1 MSEAVA
7 AEPHEPIRR
16 PPKVVLGV
24 SLFVLILLPVFTMAG
39 GGGIAL
45 IMTILSVLAL
55 AGLAAHKAW
64 KTPVPAWLF
73 FLTIFLLWAWVS
85 QFWSNYEKVSGWSN
99 AEKILLSGL
108 IFPSVIWLWAQ
119 MRDHLLGG
127 ILRRGFII
135 ACLTG
140 IALLFVD
147 TFSSF
152 AISFWVDPVAE
163 GETYARRHADATRN
177 IGRGIVF
184 YTAMVFPLAALIWP
198 RKYGKVLTLLILAG
212 LTASAWKLGVYVAMI
227 TPWAGLAFGLIARK
241 KPILMV
247 KTLVISAAIAILA
260 APLFAAIV
268 TLLDENTLGG
278 LPDSWEHRLYMW
290 DFVFRQIS
298 ERPLNGYG
306 FNNAR
311 TYSEL
316 ITLSGG
322 QTVTL
327 LSHHAHNAGLQIWLE
342 TGLIGAGLAGLS
354 ILSCLGPAKRFVRD
368 QPNGAFGLCGFL
380 TAMILLS
387 SLSFGVWQF
396 WWWGTLFLGLAVLN
410 LVQTLRSKSLNAAEG
425 KTQ

>member
-24 SLFVLILLPVFTMAG
+24 SLFVLTLLPIFTMAG

-64 KTPVPAWLF
+64 KTPIPSWLF
-73 FLTIFLLWAWVS
+73 FLFAFLLWAWVS

-99 AEKILLSGL
+99 AEKMLLSGL
-108 IFPSVIWLWAQ
+108 IFPSVIWLWSQ
-119 MRDHLLGG
+119 MREHPLGG
-127 ILRRGFII
+127 ILRKGFII

-140 IALLFVD
+140 VAFLFVD
-147 TFSSF
+147 TVSNF
-152 AISFWVDPVAE
+152 AISFLVDPVAE
-163 GETYARRHADATRN
+163 GETFARRHADATRN

-184 YTAMVFPLAALIWP
+184 YTAMVFPVAALIWNF
-198 RKYGKVLTLLILAG
+198 KYGKGATFLILVL

-227 TPWAGLAFGLIARK
+227 TPWAALTLALIARSR
-241 KPILMV
+241 PIFMV
-247 KTLVISAAIAILA
+247 KTLGVSGAIAILA
-260 APLFAAIV
+260 APIFAGLV
-268 TLLDENTLGG
+268 TLIDDKVLVG

-290 DFVFRQIS
+290 DFVFRRIS
-298 ERPLNGYG
+298 EQPLIGFG

-322 QTVTL
+322 ETVTL

-342 TGLIGAGLAGLS
+342 TGLIGAGLAGLA
-354 ILSCLGPAKRFVRD
+354 ILSCMGPAKRFVRD
-368 QPNGAFGLCGFL
+368 QPDRAFGLCGFL

-396 WWWGTLFLGLAVLN
+396 WWWGTLFLGLAALN
-410 LVQTLRSKSLNAAEG
+410 LVQTLSPKSLNAADG
-425 KTQ
+425 RA